1 MQLCRY
7 YIEQIKRLS
16 LKYIE
21 ANDVQVQQMITL
33 SLQNN
38 RQLLIARAEGLGLKV
53 DLSLLEEP
61 YQKSNEP
68 IYMANHIQ
76 YLDELLEQLQQQA
89 DSTIHIQQGHD
100 VNEPVDEIENTLPS
114 TEHFISPT
122 ESQILLSE
130 IYHVYK
136 HILLNILTHSVT
148 PQEQQQLAT
157 IMYQLYEQ
165 HGILSEQHWLQW
177 QKQRYS
183 TDEQA
188 YQMLLIDIEQSLGQY
203 LHEFSVD

>member
-16 LKYIE
+16 LKYTE

-38 RQLLIARAEGLGLKV
+38 RQLLISRAEGLGFKV
-53 DLSLLEEP
+53 DLSSLEDLQ
-61 YQKSNEP
+61 QKINEP

-89 DSTIHIQQGHD
+89 DSAIHIQQGHD
-100 VNEPVDEIENTLPS
+100 VNEAVNEIEKTLSS

-130 IYHVYK
+130 IYHIYK

-148 PQEQQQLAT
+148 SQEQQQLAT
-157 IMYQLYEQ
+157 IMHQLYEQ

-177 QKQRYS
+177 QKQCYS